1 MNGLSQ
7 PSLLAFFLMTQII
20 ERKLRFLVYHNGR
33 LHFAQISDFCLQQ
46 ISEILQQL
54 PPDQSPTPEQL
65 IQVLECVKAFLPQL
79 SFNIERELV
88 LVDWKDVVFAGQPG
102 KRRTLKVKLS
112 NGENVFA
119 KYTGNQGELFIF
131 EVIGTDEVVE
141 IPLQNILDHT
151 QPSSE
156 VLEKYKLDLAAKKAA
171 ELASQREQ
179 ELKNQKFENRKAKAI
194 CLQFPMALPRENTN
208 HVLYPFLER
217 FDLLVLFR
225 LYQRFGYQLGT
236 NYIFNNLLIRFQA
249 CGPQEKF
256 FHEVPQLT
264 VSEEETFKE
273 FENKYNQELMGNT
286 MLSNI
291 QRCSKFTVQE
301 VCLAQFKIA
310 KRIKVSSQCAL
321 SLPSEY
327 FTDPEPLVSLR
338 RGENN
343 SIPHSSLKK
352 LE

>member
-1 MNGLSQ
+1 MDELPQ
-7 PSLLAFFLMTQII
+7 TALLAFFFMTQIMK
-20 ERKLRFLVYHNGR
+20 RKLRFLVCHNGR

-46 ISEILQQL
+46 VSDILQQL

-65 IQVLECVKAFLPQL
+65 IQVLDFVKAFLPQL

-88 LVDWKDVVFAGQPG
+88 LVDWKDVVFAGQAG

-119 KYTGNQGELFIF
+119 KYTGNQNDLFIF

-179 ELKNQKFENRKAKAI
+179 ELNHQEFENRKAKAT

-236 NYIFNNLLIRFQA
+236 NYLFNNLLIRFQA

-256 FHEVPQLT
+256 FHEAPQLT
-264 VSEEETFKE
+264 DT
-273 FENKYNQELMGNT
+273 
-286 MLSNI
+286 
-291 QRCSKFTVQE
+291 
-301 VCLAQFKIA
+301 
-310 KRIKVSSQCAL
+310 
-321 SLPSEY
+321 
-327 FTDPEPLVSLR
+327 
-338 RGENN
+338 
-343 SIPHSSLKK
+343 
-352 LE
+352 